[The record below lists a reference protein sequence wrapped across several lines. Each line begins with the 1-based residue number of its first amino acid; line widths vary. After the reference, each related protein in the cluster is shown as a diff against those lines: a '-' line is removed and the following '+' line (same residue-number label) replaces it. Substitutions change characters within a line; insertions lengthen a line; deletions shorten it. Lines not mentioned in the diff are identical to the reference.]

1 MHSRSISTMAIALA
15 LIAGTA
21 VSTQAA
27 TQAPQIERTA
37 VTQGITAGTPTVLLA
52 ATPVVKAPGSSI
64 EVERA
69 AFTAKATPPPPPPP
83 TPVILAGRTGTAAP
97 VSTPSP
103 PAVPS
108 SASDSTPAPA
118 PVRAVAPERSDNAS
132 PVKTKVAEAS
142 QSEVSTSSSSIV
154 ETGKKYLGVPYVWG
168 GTNPSVGLDCSGF
181 TQLVFRQHGI
191 NLPRVAR
198 AQAKVGTRIN
208 SLAEAQ
214 PGDLV
219 GMRNGS
225 HIAIYAGDGKILHSP
240 RPGETVSIRSLTS
253 YDDID
258 VIRRFK

>member
-21 VSTQAA
+21 ISTQAA

-37 VTQGITAGTPTVLLA
+37 VTQGITTGASTILLA
-52 ATPVVKAPGSSI
+52 ATPEVRAPKASI
-64 EVERA
+64 EVVRA
-69 AFTAKATPPPPPPP
+69 AFTAKTTPPPPA
-83 TPVILAGRTGTAAP
+83 PVILAGRTGTAAP

-118 PVRAVAPERSDNAS
+118 RVRAAAPERSDNAAAT
-132 PVKTKVAEAS
+132 KTKVAEAP
-142 QSEVSTSSSSIV
+142 QSEASTSSIV
-154 ETGKKYLGVPYVWG
+154 ETGMKYIGVPYVWG
-168 GTNPSVGLDCSGF
+168 GTNPAVGLDCSGF

-191 NLPRVAR
+191 SLPRVAR
-198 AQAKVGTRIN
+198 AQAKVGTRVS

-240 RPGETVSIRSLTS
+240 RPGETVSIRALTK

-258 VIRRFK
+258 VIRRLK

>member
-37 VTQGITAGTPTVLLA
+37 VTQGITAGAPTLILA
-52 ATPVVKAPGSSI
+52 ATPEVKAPGSSI
-64 EVERA
+64 AVERA

-83 TPVILAGRTGTAAP
+83 PAPVILAGRTRTTAPA
-97 VSTPSP
+97 STPSP
-103 PAVPS
+103 AAVS
-108 SASDSTPAPA
+108 SPASDSAPA
-118 PVRAVAPERSDNAS
+118 RVRAVAPERSDNT
-132 PVKTKVAEAS
+132 PVKSEIAEAP
-142 QSEVSTSSSSIV
+142 QSAVSTSSSSIV

-168 GTNPSVGLDCSGF
+168 GTNLSVGLDCSGF

-191 NLPRVAR
+191 SLPRVAR
-198 AQAKVGTRIN
+198 AQAKLGTRIN

-240 RPGETVSIRSLTS
+240 RPGETVSIRALTK

-258 VIRRFK
+258 VIRRLK

>member
-37 VTQGITAGTPTVLLA
+37 VTRAITTSAPTLILA
-52 ATPVVKAPGSSI
+52 ATPEVKALESSI

-69 AFTAKATPPPPPPP
+69 AFTAKATPPPTPPPA
-83 TPVILAGRTGTAAP
+83 PVILAGRTGTAAP
-97 VSTPSP
+97 ASTLSP
-103 PAVPS
+103 AAVPLT
-108 SASDSTPAPA
+108 ASDSTPAPA
-118 PVRAVAPERSDNAS
+118 PVRAAAPERSDNAAAT
-132 PVKTKVAEAS
+132 KTKVAEAP
-142 QSEVSTSSSSIV
+142 QSAVSTSSIV
-154 ETGKKYLGVPYVWG
+154 ETGKKYLGIPYVWG

-191 NLPRVAR
+191 SLPRVAR
-198 AQAKVGTRIN
+198 AQAKVGTRVS

-240 RPGETVSIRSLTS
+240 RPGETVSIRSLTK

-258 VIRRFK
+258 TIRRVK